1 MSLTTKNGIYY
12 VVFRD
17 LRGKVNSR
25 SLHTRDEAEAKR
37 EEKKFMTILDEA
49 RRMRSMSRIF
59 PMFKELVP
67 AELSSSRSNRLKL
80 SKMLELAAKKKKI
93 SPTGEKYWKKFL
105 ERLKSYKYADEIT
118 PKIALNYL
126 ETYYNKGNG
135 KTYNNVKSYLHGI
148 FRYCL
153 VEANLTNSPFEPI
166 ANRIVDPDD
175 VEGHRNLT
183 DAEIAMVM
191 TELAEDIQV
200 LTMLSRWTTQR
211 LETCARMT
219 PEMFDFESK
228 VFIIDPGKLKRFNKY
243 VCCPIMPEL
252 EEYIKPILSRCEV
265 PDEPIAYQIR
275 GNVDRTN
282 DAVSKA
288 FMTALKRCNIV
299 DNAEGKASFHSLRG
313 RAISFY
319 KELGMS
325 SDDLRL
331 ITGHTTDAMEAKYD
345 RSKAQIS
352 RFALN
357 YHTSG

>member
-1 MSLTTKNGIYY
+1 M
-12 VVFRD
+12 VFRD
-17 LRGKVNSR
+17 LRGRVNSR
-25 SLHTRDEAEAKR
+25 SLKTRDPEEAKKQ
-37 EEKKFMTILDEA
+37 EKKFMGILNEA
-49 RRMRSMSRIF
+49 RRLRSVSRTF
-59 PMFKELVP
+59 PMFKEFAP
-67 AELSSSRSNRLKL
+67 TELPLSRSNRLKL

-93 SPTGEKYWKKFL
+93 SPTGEKYWNKFL

-118 PKIALNYL
+118 PKVALNYL

-135 KTYNNVKSYLHGI
+135 KTYNNVKSYLNGI
-148 FRYCL
+148 FKYCL
-153 VEANLTNSPFEPI
+153 VEANLAASPFEPI
-166 ANRIVDPDD
+166 ANRIVDPDE

-183 DAEIAMVM
+183 DKEIELVM
-191 TELAEDIQV
+191 TAIDEDIQV

-219 PEMFDFESK
+219 PAMFDFESK
-228 VFIIDPGKLKRFNKY
+228 VFVIDPGKLKRFNKY

-252 EEYIKPILSRCEV
+252 EKYIKPILQRCTT

-275 GNVDRTN
+275 GNIRRTN

-288 FMTALKRCNIV
+288 FMTALKRCKIV
-299 DNAEGKASFHSLRG
+299 DTAEGKASFHSLRG
-313 RAISFY
+313 RAISYY

-352 RFALN
+352 RFALSC
-357 YHTSG
+357 HIPG